1 MQKSKK
7 RSKKVLQNKKKYHR
21 ILSMQSGRR
30 LKKVNIKKW
39 RKKSKKHIDF

>member
-7 RSKKVLQNKKKYHR
+7 RSKKVLQNKKKYHK

-30 LKKVNIKKW
+30 LKKVNIKKD
-39 RKKSKKHIDF
+39 KKVEKTY